1 MNDKLIAAVL
11 KRKVNTLLLESQQG
25 AGRRRRRHRGTNGEL
40 WLYSFIS
47 NSFGLNKAIDYI
59 RQKGGNFQ
67 NHDDILNS
75 IPGSINYD
83 L

>member
-1 MNDKLIAAVL
+1 M
-11 KRKVNTLLLESQQG
+11 
-25 AGRRRRRHRGTNGEL
+25 GTNGEL
-40 WLYSFIS
+40 CLFIFIS
-47 NSFGLNKAIDYI
+47 SIFGFKVNKAIDYI